1 MNKPKSFSINKPWA
15 ITVIYLIVGI
25 NWIFFS
31 DILLSSI
38 FSDDISEMSRFQ
50 MIKGFL
56 YVLVTGWLLYFLI
69 KRLYDKVNGGKQEL
83 ELLFTNPNLGI
94 LKIDKNGYF
103 TYTSPNILEIIGYT
117 DKEIIGKKIIDLTP
131 QEFVVQDREKLEKI
145 AENGAK
151 KGFIFNKYLQDKQGN
166 TIIVKLYGIALKNKE
181 GEVIG
186 YLAAFQNITDQETF
200 LNSLEAKN
208 RQLRE
213 LATDQS
219 HLVRAPLARI
229 LGIIELM
236 QGVDLES
243 AEKIELITHLKT
255 SGEELDEALKDIS
268 HKMNTRVSH

>member
-1 MNKPKSFSINKPWA
+1 MNKPKSFSINRPWA

-50 MIKGFL
+50 MIKGCL
-56 YVLVTGWLLYFLI
+56 YVLVTGLLLYFLI

-94 LKIDKNGYF
+94 LKIDKNGHF

-131 QEFVVQDREKLEKI
+131 QEFVVQDREKFEKI
-145 AENGAK
+145 SENGAK

-243 AEKIELITHLKT
+243 SEKVELITHLKT
-255 SGEELDEALKDIS
+255 SGEELDEALRDIS
-268 HKMNTRVSH
+268 HKMSNRAYN

>member
-1 MNKPKSFSINKPWA
+1 MNKPKIFSINRPWA

-31 DILLSSI
+31 DILISRF

-50 MIKGFL
+50 MIKGCL
-56 YVLVTGWLLYFLI
+56 YVLVTGLLLYFLI
-69 KRLYDKVNGGKQEL
+69 KRLYDQVNGRKQEL

-103 TYTSPNILEIIGYT
+103 TYISPNILEIIGYT
-117 DKEIIGKKIIDLTP
+117 DEEIIGKKIIDLTP
-131 QEFVVQDREKLEKI
+131 EEFVVQDREKLEKI
-145 AENGAK
+145 AENGAE

-166 TIIVKLYGIALKNKE
+166 TIIVKLYGITLKNKV

-200 LNSLEAKN
+200 LTSLEAKN
-208 RQLRE
+208 KQLRE

-229 LGIIELM
+229 LGIIGLM

-243 AEKIELITHLKT
+243 SEKAELIKHLKT

-268 HKMNTRVSH
+268 HKMSDRGFN

>member
-1 MNKPKSFSINKPWA
+1 MSKAKIFSINRPWV
-15 ITVIYLIVGI
+15 ITVLYLIVGI
-25 NWIFFS
+25 NYIFFS
-31 DILLSSI
+31 DILLTSI
-38 FSDDISEMSRFQ
+38 FSDNISEISRFQ
-50 MIKGFL
+50 MIKGCL
-56 YVLVTGWLLYFLI
+56 YVLVTGLLLYFLI

-117 DKEIIGKKIIDLTP
+117 VDEIIGKNIIDLTP
-131 QEFVVQDREKLEKI
+131 QEFVVQDREKFEKI
-145 AENGAK
+145 AEYGSK
-151 KGFIFNKYLQDKQGN
+151 KGFIINKYLQDKQGN
-166 TIIVKLYGIALKNKE
+166 TIIVKLYGITLKNKE
-181 GEVIG
+181 DEVIG

-200 LNSLEAKN
+200 LKSLEAKN

-243 AEKIELITHLKT
+243 SEKVELITHLKT

-268 HKMNTRVSH
+268 HKMSKRVSN